1 VKFYSIL
8 PQSEGHSLEEYCT
21 LHKIPRDDN
30 SIVWRY
36 MRTKYFVS
44 MTLTSMAYFRRLD
57 RLEDQFEAAYS
68 PHGYEATADELTRM
82 AAERNIE
89 LPEGVDP
96 TDTSLLTMGSIE
108 AIERASVFV
117 NCWHRNDHESWAM
130 WKLFARDADTNDR
143 GVAIRSTIGRLK
155 DSFNAGLELARVLI
169 GDVEYIDH
177 ETDPMPCPLQWLYK
191 NHMFSWER
199 EVRLWKPFGPRE
211 TSIVGFNEDHPEGF
225 GMRVDLATLIG
236 SVVVS
241 PGSGEE
247 TRASVQHLLEQN
259 GLAGIPVLA
268 SAADTEPYYRKYYD
282 LNRQTILD
290 GGIAIEI
297 HRRDGDLV

>member
-1 VKFYSIL
+1 VNSGSIL
-8 PQSEGHSLEEYCT
+8 LQSENFRLKEFCI
-21 LHKIPRDDN
+21 LHKIPLDDD
-30 SIVWRY
+30 SMVWRY
-36 MRTKYFVS
+36 MRIKYFVS
-44 MTLTSMAYFRRLD
+44 MILTSMAYFRRLD

-82 AAERNIE
+82 AAERNVE

-130 WKLFARDADTNDR
+130 WKLFARDADTNDG

-155 DSFNAGLELARVLI
+155 DSFNAGLEIARVSI

-199 EVRLWKPFGPRE
+199 EVRLWKPFMPRE
-211 TSIVGFNEDHPEGF
+211 TSIIGFNDDHPDGLD
-225 GMRVDLATLIG
+225 MRVDLATLIE

-241 PGSGEE
+241 PGSGEQI
-247 TRASVQHLLEQN
+247 RANVQLLMEQN
-259 GLAGIPVLA
+259 GLSGIPVLA
-268 SAADTEPYYRKYYD
+268 SVADTEPYYREYYA

-290 GGIAIEI
+290 RGIAIEI